1 MASSGQNRGFPEII
15 KFGNQ
20 FDQFCDSVSGIA
32 TKIAS
37 DAGKAESSLKDEVSK
52 RNIQKVYEI
61 SWTAGKPGSG
71 CGIWCPMPK
80 ESRRSWKHWSGKE
93 GKERIL
99 WLIK

>member
-1 MASSGQNRGFPEII
+1 MASSGQNRGIPEII

-61 SWTAGKPGSG
+61 SMRLKNIVDRGEA
-71 CGIWCPMPK
+71 
-80 ESRRSWKHWSGKE
+80 R
-93 GKERIL
+93 ERVRDMVSNAKREQAEL
-99 WLIK
+99 EALER

>member
-37 DAGKAESSLKDEVSK
+37 DAGKAESSLKDVVSK

-61 SWTAGKPGSG
+61 SMRLKNIVDRGEA
-71 CGIWCPMPK
+71 
-80 ESRRSWKHWSGKE
+80 R
-93 GKERIL
+93 ERVRDMVSNAKREQAEL
-99 WLIK
+99 EALER

>member
-37 DAGKAESSLKDEVSK
+37 DAGKAESSLKD
-52 RNIQKVYEI
+52 
-61 SWTAGKPGSG
+61 
-71 CGIWCPMPK
+71 
-80 ESRRSWKHWSGKE
+80 
-93 GKERIL
+93 
-99 WLIK
+99 

>member
-61 SWTAGKPGSG
+61 SMRLKNIVDRGEA
-71 CGIWCPMPK
+71 
-80 ESRRSWKHWSGKE
+80 R
-93 GKERIL
+93 ERVRDMVSNAKREQAEL
-99 WLIK
+99 EALER

>member
-37 DAGKAESSLKDEVSK
+37 DAGKAESSLKDDVSK

-61 SWTAGKPGSG
+61 SMRLKNIVDRGEA
-71 CGIWCPMPK
+71 
-80 ESRRSWKHWSGKE
+80 R
-93 GKERIL
+93 ERVRDMVSNAKREQAEL
-99 WLIK
+99 EALEW

>member
-37 DAGKAESSLKDEVSK
+37 DAGKAESSLKDDVSK
-52 RNIQKVYEI
+52 RSIQKVYEI
-61 SWTAGKPGSG
+61 SMRLKNIVDRGEA
-71 CGIWCPMPK
+71 
-80 ESRRSWKHWSGKE
+80 R
-93 GKERIL
+93 ERVRDMVSNAKREQAEL
-99 WLIK
+99 EALER

>member
-37 DAGKAESSLKDEVSK
+37 DAGKVESSLKDEVSK

-61 SWTAGKPGSG
+61 SMRLKNIVDRGEA
-71 CGIWCPMPK
+71 
-80 ESRRSWKHWSGKE
+80 R
-93 GKERIL
+93 ERVRDMVSNAKREQAEL
-99 WLIK
+99 EALER

>member
-61 SWTAGKPGSG
+61 SMRLKNIVDRGEA
-71 CGIWCPMPK
+71 
-80 ESRRSWKHWSGKE
+80 R
-93 GKERIL
+93 ERVRDMVSNAKRERAEL
-99 WLIK
+99 EALER

>member
-37 DAGKAESSLKDEVSK
+37 DAGKAESSLKDDVSK

-61 SWTAGKPGSG
+61 SMRLKNIVDRGEARERVRDMVSNAKR
-71 CGIWCPMPK
+71 
-80 ESRRSWKHWSGKE
+80 EQAELEALE
-93 GKERIL
+93 G
-99 WLIK
+99 

>member
-37 DAGKAESSLKDEVSK
+37 DAGKAESSLKDDVSK

-61 SWTAGKPGSG
+61 SMRLKNIVDRGEA
-71 CGIWCPMPK
+71 
-80 ESRRSWKHWSGKE
+80 R
-93 GKERIL
+93 ERVRDMVSNAKREQAEL
-99 WLIK
+99 EALER

>member
-37 DAGKAESSLKDEVSK
+37 DAGKAESSLKDDGSK

-61 SWTAGKPGSG
+61 SMRLKNIVDRGEA
-71 CGIWCPMPK
+71 
-80 ESRRSWKHWSGKE
+80 R
-93 GKERIL
+93 ERVRDMVSNAKREQAEL
-99 WLIK
+99 EALER